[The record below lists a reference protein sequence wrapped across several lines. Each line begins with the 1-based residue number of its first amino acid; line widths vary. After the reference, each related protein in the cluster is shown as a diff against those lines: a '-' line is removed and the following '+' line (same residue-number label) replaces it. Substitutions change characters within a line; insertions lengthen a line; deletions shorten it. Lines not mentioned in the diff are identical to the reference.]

1 MSIFLTPMALIAG
14 FYLLILGA
22 GMLLVNV
29 GRPLRLLSNE
39 IAERVEQSIAV
50 LDECNPR
57 SLHSR
62 AKRPS

>member
-50 LDECNPR
+50 LDECNP
-57 SLHSR
+57 HSR

>member
-39 IAERVEQSIAV
+39 IAERVEQSIVV
-50 LDECNPR
+50 LDECNP
-57 SLHSR
+57 HSR